1 MIEVGTVD
9 GQRAMLSYL
18 DANLVP
24 VDDKENAVMISA
36 WLDDGRHLFLVVPRE
51 EAIDEIDQVAQADWL
66 DSFSDI
72 YDAGRWDES
81 KHPRGQP
88 KNKGQF
94 GPGGGS
100 STPDKETQRQVSS
113 AAGLVKRARA
123 AGRSI
128 ASQHEYETSKGR
140 PSAAQQRARVKGE
153 EASRAAAAGFKQQA
167 AALRAESEA
176 AAAAEAERAA
186 TMKAKGKKP
195 AKIEDFEK
203 ANISLSI
210 SRGTEHDFLKQWDER
225 VGLDPEE
232 FKKEF
237 LGGVKSEMEIS
248 ALSPTRMQISG
259 SLQSDENKYIG
270 RFERDL
276 DLGDKTAYSAYFKIE
291 EGHQDS
297 DYGKRVLSGNVA
309 TYERLGITEVGV
321 TANIDVGGYAWA
333 KYGYVPT
340 QSSWNSLRVRLEAKI
355 GGGGS
360 SSTRGST
367 TIEADDWE
375 MLSDVRQAA
384 VRDRWMNESHD
395 EFKNNEIDSWRENG
409 GALEDAK
416 SRLAYDYE
424 RHGFAPN
431 WMSDSLDELRE
442 KRVAEGEPEIP
453 YTNQQIYKALK
464 VEYDGDGEGGP
475 DPEFAFDDEKLKKP
489 DPKISGYDPDQ
500 RTLPGIEPLDPSS
513 FLTDEMREAINSR
526 MIYAFNSEADSKAE
540 TIEPPDFDEQITDY
554 QNDVWDS
561 KSDRDKLREAERY
574 DMQHIEIETDEEE
587 EELELEKPKDEPK
600 KEGSRSIHDMLKDSN
615 PKALWEVSDT
625 AIGKEALLALS
636 KAGYNWSG
644 KLNLKDPESYKRFKE
659 YVGRVKK
666 GKKRAA

>member
-1 MIEVGTVD
+1 MIELGTID
-9 GQRAMLSYL
+9 GQPALLNYV

-24 VDDKENAVMISA
+24 VDDKADAAMIAA
-36 WLDDGRHLFLVVPRE
+36 WLEDGRHLFLIVPGVSDEGTKIAQGDGQGRFDDIDDAGAWRE
-51 EAIDEIDQVAQADWL
+51 EL
-66 DSFSDI
+66 
-72 YDAGRWDES
+72 
-81 KHPRGQP
+81 HPRGQP

-94 GPGGGS
+94 GPGGGGS
-100 STPDKETQRQVSS
+100 GTDKKTQRQVSS

-153 EASRAAAAGFKQQA
+153 EASRAAAAGFHQQA
-167 AALRAESEA
+167 AALRAERE
-176 AAAAEAERAA
+176 AAEAAEAKRV
-186 TMKAKGKKP
+186 AKGGKKKP
-195 AKIEDFEK
+195 KITDFVK
-203 ANISLSI
+203 ANITVSA
-210 SRGTEHDFLKQWDER
+210 DNDER
-225 VGLDPEE
+225 FLQQWEAQVGMDPEE

-237 LGGVKSEMEIS
+237 LGGVKAQMEIS
-248 ALSPTRMQISG
+248 MYTPTRMNISG
-259 SLQSDENKYIG
+259 SLQSDDNKYVG
-270 RFERDL
+270 RFERDV
-276 DLGDKTAYSAYFKIE
+276 DFEDKKAYSAYFSIE
-291 EGHQDS
+291 PQYQDS
-297 DYGKRVLSGNVA
+297 DYGKKVLAGNIA
-309 TYERLGITEVGV
+309 TYEKVGITEVGV

-340 QSSWNSLRVRLEAKI
+340 QASWDSLRLRLEAKI
-355 GGGGS
+355 TGTTT

-375 MLSDVRQAA
+375 MLSDVQQAA
-384 VRDRWMNESHD
+384 VRDRWMDESHE

-416 SRLAYDYE
+416 ARLAHDYE
-424 RHGFAPN
+424 RHGFTPN
-431 WMSDSLDELRE
+431 WMTDSLDELRE
-442 KRVAEGEPEIP
+442 KRRAEGDPEIP

-500 RTLPGIEPLDPSS
+500 KTLPGIEPLDPSS
-513 FLTDEMREAINSR
+513 FMTDEMREAINSR
-526 MIYAFNSEADSKAE
+526 LIYAFNSEADTKAE
-540 TIEPPDFDEQITDY
+540 TIEPPDFGEQITDY

-587 EELELEKPKDEPK
+587 EELELEEKPKEEPK

-615 PKALWEVSDT
+615 PKTIWEVSDT

-644 KLNLKDPESYKRFKE
+644 KLNLKDPASYKRFKE

-666 GKKRAA
+666 EKKRAA